1 MTYKIYPAIL
11 FAIFLI
17 ILFSLGYQ
25 LIAFALS
32 LGWIIQLLR
41 TILIIHGDMYKN
53 NLIDNENYEKVA
65 TEIFRVSDQ
74 NSNLQNSIEELES
87 RLFRLENKD

>member
-41 TILIIHGDMYKN
+41 TILIIHIDMVKN
-53 NLIDNENYEKVA
+53 NLIDSENNEKFA
-65 TEIFRVSDQ
+65 TEIFRVLDQ
-74 NSNLQNSIEELES
+74 NSNLQNSIEELEL

>member
-32 LGWIIQLLR
+32 LGWIIQLVR
-41 TILIIHGDMYKN
+41 TVLIMHIDMVKN
-53 NLIDNENYEKVA
+53 NLIDSENNEKFA

-74 NSNLQNSIEELES
+74 NSNLQNSIVY
-87 RLFRLENKD
+87 

>member
-32 LGWIIQLLR
+32 LGWIIQLVR
-41 TILIIHGDMYKN
+41 TVLIMHIDMVKN
-53 NLIDNENYEKVA
+53 NLIDSENNEKFA

-74 NSNLQNSIEELES
+74 NSNLQNSIEELEL